1 MLRLV
6 RSFAADQSGAA
17 GIEYGLVVALI
28 AVTIIGVIAT
38 LGLALRD
45 RANEIATA
53 IANAG
58 R

>member
-6 RSFAADQSGAA
+6 RSFATDQSGAA

-28 AVTIIGVIAT
+28 AVTIIGVVAT